1 MGKGTDNLRYRE
13 MKTAEGTYIPE
24 IDVEYPEDRP
34 DAHIIGVRYDG
45 RQVTLDEHYPYYDN
59 SFKYRFNHALNRFML
74 RCLVIPVNHV
84 RYGLKIEGKE
94 NLRKY
99 KAQLKDGALTVCN
112 HVYRWD
118 LTCVLDA
125 IGNRNLWFP
134 IYGEH
139 LRGKDAWFIRYLG
152 GIPIPDN
159 YAGMR
164 PFDAAFDEYRKK
176 KEWLHVFPE
185 AASWK
190 FYTPIRSF
198 KKGAFTMAWKYNIPV
213 IPFVISYRPR
223 TGIYRLF
230 DKPEVPLLTLH
241 VGTPIFPD
249 VTKPRKEETARL
261 LHEAHAQ
268 MVSMAGIIDNPWPEE
283 AN

>member
-1 MGKGTDNLRYRE
+1 M
-13 MKTAEGTYIPE
+13 
-24 IDVEYPEDRP
+24 
-34 DAHIIGVRYDG
+34 
-45 RQVTLDEHYPYYDN
+45 
-59 SFKYRFNHALNRFML
+59 
-74 RCLVIPVNHV
+74 
-84 RYGLKIEGKE
+84 
-94 NLRKY
+94 
-99 KAQLKDGALTVCN
+99 
-112 HVYRWD
+112 
-118 LTCVLDA
+118 LDA

-230 DKPEVPLLTLH
+230 DKPEIPLLTLH

>member
-1 MGKGTDNLRYRE
+1 
-13 MKTAEGTYIPE
+13 MKTVEGTYIPE
-24 IDVEYPEDRP
+24 IDVEYPEDRS

-45 RQVTLDEHYPYYDN
+45 RKVTLDEHYPYYDN
-59 SFKYRFNHALNRFML
+59 SFRYRFNHALNRFL
-74 RCLVIPVNHV
+74 LHCLVIPVNRV

-99 KAQLKDGALTVCN
+99 KAQLKDGAMTVCN

-118 LTCVLDA
+118 LACVLDA

-139 LRGKDAWFIRYLG
+139 LRGKDAWFIRCLG

-159 YAGMR
+159 HAGMR

-190 FYTPIRSF
+190 FYTPVRSF

-223 TGIYRLF
+223 TGIYKLF
-230 DKPEVPLLTLH
+230 DKPEIPLLTLH

>member
-1 MGKGTDNLRYRE
+1 
-13 MKTAEGTYIPE
+13 MKTVEGTYIP
-24 IDVEYPEDRP
+24 DVDIEYPEDRS
-34 DAHIIGVRYDG
+34 DAHIAGVRYDG
-45 RQVTLDEHYPYYDN
+45 RQVTLDENFPYYDN
-59 SFKYRFNHALNRFML
+59 SFKYRFNHALNRIML
-74 RCLVIPVNHV
+74 RCLVIPVNRV

-99 KAQLKDGALTVCN
+99 KAQLKDGAMTVCN

-118 LTCVLDA
+118 LACVLDA

-139 LRGKDAWFIRYLG
+139 MRSKDAWFMRYLG
-152 GIPIPDN
+152 GIPIPETRS
-159 YAGMR
+159 GMR
-164 PFDAAFDEYRKK
+164 PFDTAFDEYRKS

-190 FYTPIRSF
+190 FYKPIRSF
-198 KKGAFTMAWKYNIPV
+198 KKGAFSMAWKYGIPV
-213 IPFVISYRPR
+213 IPFVISYRKR

-230 DKPEVPLLTLH
+230 DKPEIPLLTLH

-249 VTKPRKEETARL
+249 VTKPRKEETERL
-261 LHEAHAQ
+261 LHEAHTQ
-268 MVSMAGIIDNPWPEE
+268 MVSMAGIIDNPWPAE
-283 AN
+283 AK